1 MIRHT
6 RLIRLL
12 VILLILI
19 GLGSYFSLFLGVTTI
34 QPLEAIREWS
44 SGNLSKETL
53 VLTTL
58 RLPRLLLGL
67 LLGANLA
74 VAGALMQAV
83 TRNPLASPQVFGVN
97 AGASLFVVLALLLFP
112 ALGTANLVYFAFFGA
127 MIGGLLVFSFASVRG
142 MTSLKLA
149 LVGMAIHLLLTSLTK
164 GLILFNDRIT
174 NVLYWLS
181 GSISDSGW
189 IEVRLIL
196 PWSIIGLILAFSLA
210 KSLAIFQLGQDVA
223 VGLGQNITL
232 IRMLA
237 AVAVVLLAGVTVAV
251 AGAIGFIG
259 LMVPH
264 IVRRLVGEDY
274 RYVLPISALCGGL
287 LLTYADVLA
296 RFIAYPYESP
306 VGIVTALLGAPFFLY
321 LAKRQT
327 RRIA

>member
-1 MIRHT
+1 MIRKT

-12 VILLILI
+12 VLLIVLI
-19 GLGSYFSLFLGVTTI
+19 GLSSYLSLFLGVTTI
-34 QPLEAIREWS
+34 RPLEAIREWS
-44 SGNLSKETL
+44 SGDLSKETL

-58 RLPRLLLGL
+58 RLPRLVLGL
-67 LLGANLA
+67 ILGANLA

-189 IEVRLIL
+189 LEVRLIV

-223 VGLGQNITL
+223 VGLGQNITR

-274 RYVLPISALCGGL
+274 RYVLPVSALCGGL
-287 LLTYADVLA
+287 LLTSADVLA

-327 RRIA
+327 KGVA

>member
-1 MIRHT
+1 MIRKT

-12 VILLILI
+12 VLLVVLI
-19 GLGSYFSLFLGVTTI
+19 GLGSYLSLFLGVTTI
-34 QPLEAIREWS
+34 RPLEAIREWS
-44 SGNLSKETL
+44 TGELSKEAL

-67 LLGANLA
+67 VLGANLA

-112 ALGTANLVYFAFFGA
+112 ALGTANLVYFAFLGA

-181 GSISDSGW
+181 GSIIDSGW

-223 VGLGQNITL
+223 VGLGQNITR
-232 IRMLA
+232 IRILA
-237 AVAVVLLAGVTVAV
+237 AIAVVLLAGVTVAV

-274 RYVLPISALCGGL
+274 RYVLPVSALCGGL

-296 RFIAYPYESP
+296 RLIAYPYESP

-327 RRIA
+327 RGIV

>member
-1 MIRHT
+1 MIRKT

-12 VILLILI
+12 VLLIVLI
-19 GLGSYFSLFLGVTTI
+19 GLSSYLSLFLGVTTI
-34 QPLEAIREWS
+34 RPLEAIREWS
-44 SGNLSKETL
+44 SGDLSKETL

-58 RLPRLLLGL
+58 RLPRLVLGL
-67 LLGANLA
+67 ILGANLA

-112 ALGTANLVYFAFFGA
+112 AIGTANLVYFAFFGA

-189 IEVRLIL
+189 LEVRLIV

-223 VGLGQNITL
+223 VGLGQNITR

-274 RYVLPISALCGGL
+274 RYVLPVSALCGGL
-287 LLTYADVLA
+287 LLTSADVLA

-327 RRIA
+327 KGVA

>member
-19 GLGSYFSLFLGVTTI
+19 GLGSYLSLFLGVTTI
-34 QPLEAIREWS
+34 QPLEAIREWL

-223 VGLGQNITL
+223 VGLGQNITR

-327 RRIA
+327 RGIA

>member
-12 VILLILI
+12 VVLLVLI
-19 GLGSYFSLFLGVTTI
+19 GLGSYLSLFLGVTTI
-34 QPLEAIREWS
+34 QPFEAIREWS

-189 IEVRLIL
+189 IEVQLIL

-223 VGLGQNITL
+223 VGLGQNITR

-327 RRIA
+327 RGIA

>member
-1 MIRHT
+1 MIRKT

-12 VILLILI
+12 VLLIVLI
-19 GLGSYFSLFLGVTTI
+19 GLSSYLSLFLGVTTI
-34 QPLEAIREWS
+34 RPLEAIREWS
-44 SGNLSKETL
+44 SGDLSKETL

-67 LLGANLA
+67 VLGANLA

-112 ALGTANLVYFAFFGA
+112 AIGTANLVYFAFFGA

-189 IEVRLIL
+189 LEVRLIV

-223 VGLGQNITL
+223 VGLGQNITR

-274 RYVLPISALCGGL
+274 RYVLPVSALCGGL
-287 LLTYADVLA
+287 LLTSADVLA

-327 RRIA
+327 KGVA

>member
-1 MIRHT
+1 MIRKT

-12 VILLILI
+12 VLLIVLI
-19 GLGSYFSLFLGVTTI
+19 GLSSYLSLFLGVTTI
-34 QPLEAIREWS
+34 RPLEAIREWS
-44 SGNLSKETL
+44 SGDLSKETL

-58 RLPRLLLGL
+58 RLPRLVLGL
-67 LLGANLA
+67 ILGANLA

-223 VGLGQNITL
+223 VGLGQNITR

-274 RYVLPISALCGGL
+274 RYVLPVSALCGGL
-287 LLTYADVLA
+287 LLTSADVLA

-327 RRIA
+327 KGVA

>member
-1 MIRHT
+1 MIRKT

-12 VILLILI
+12 VLLIVLI
-19 GLGSYFSLFLGVTTI
+19 GLGSYLSLFLGVTTI
-34 QPLEAIREWS
+34 RPLEAIREWT

-58 RLPRLLLGL
+58 RLPRLVLGL
-67 LLGANLA
+67 ILGANLA

-112 ALGTANLVYFAFFGA
+112 ALGTANLVYFAFLGA
-127 MIGGLLVFSFASVRG
+127 MIGGVLVFSFASVRG

-189 IEVRLIL
+189 LEVRLIV

-223 VGLGQNITL
+223 VGLGQNITR

-274 RYVLPISALCGGL
+274 RYVLPVSALCGGL
-287 LLTYADVLA
+287 LLTSADVLA

-327 RRIA
+327 KWVA

>member
-1 MIRHT
+1 MIRKT

-12 VILLILI
+12 VLLIVLI
-19 GLGSYFSLFLGVTTI
+19 GLGSYLSLFLGVTTI
-34 QPLEAIREWS
+34 RPLEAIREWT

-58 RLPRLLLGL
+58 RLPRLVLGL
-67 LLGANLA
+67 ILGANLA

-112 ALGTANLVYFAFFGA
+112 ALGTANLVYFAFLGA
-127 MIGGLLVFSFASVRG
+127 MIGGVLVFSFASVRG

-189 IEVRLIL
+189 LEVRLIV

-223 VGLGQNITL
+223 VGLGQNITR

-274 RYVLPISALCGGL
+274 RYVLPVSALCGGL
-287 LLTYADVLA
+287 LLTSADVLA

-327 RRIA
+327 KGVA

>member
-12 VILLILI
+12 VVLLVLI
-19 GLGSYFSLFLGVTTI
+19 GLGSYLSLFFGVTTI
-34 QPLEAIREWS
+34 QPLEAVREWS

-223 VGLGQNITL
+223 VGLGQNITR

-327 RRIA
+327 RGIA

>member
-1 MIRHT
+1 M
-6 RLIRLL
+6 
-12 VILLILI
+12 
-19 GLGSYFSLFLGVTTI
+19 
-34 QPLEAIREWS
+34 
-44 SGNLSKETL
+44 
-53 VLTTL
+53 TTL

-223 VGLGQNITL
+223 VGLGQNITR

-327 RRIA
+327 RGIA

>member
-12 VILLILI
+12 VVLLVLI
-19 GLGSYFSLFLGVTTI
+19 GLGSYLSLFLGVTTI

-223 VGLGQNITL
+223 VGLGQNITR

-237 AVAVVLLAGVTVAV
+237 AVAVVLLVGVTVAV

-327 RRIA
+327 RGIA

>member
-12 VILLILI
+12 VVLLVLI
-19 GLGSYFSLFLGVTTI
+19 GLGSYLSLFLGVTTI

-223 VGLGQNITL
+223 VGLGQNITR

-237 AVAVVLLAGVTVAV
+237 AVAVVLLAGVTVAA

-327 RRIA
+327 RGIA

>member
-1 MIRHT
+1 MIRKT

-12 VILLILI
+12 VLLIVLI
-19 GLGSYFSLFLGVTTI
+19 GLSSYLSLFLGVTTI
-34 QPLEAIREWS
+34 RPLEAIREWS
-44 SGNLSKETL
+44 SGDLSKETL

-58 RLPRLLLGL
+58 RLPRLVLGL
-67 LLGANLA
+67 ILGANLA

-112 ALGTANLVYFAFFGA
+112 ALGTANLVYFAFLGA

-189 IEVRLIL
+189 LEVRLIV
-196 PWSIIGLILAFSLA
+196 PWSIIGLILALSLA

-223 VGLGQNITL
+223 VGLGQNITR

-274 RYVLPISALCGGL
+274 RYVLPVSALCGGL
-287 LLTYADVLA
+287 LLTSADVLA

-327 RRIA
+327 KGVA

>member
-1 MIRHT
+1 
-6 RLIRLL
+6 
-12 VILLILI
+12 
-19 GLGSYFSLFLGVTTI
+19 
-34 QPLEAIREWS
+34 
-44 SGNLSKETL
+44 
-53 VLTTL
+53 
-58 RLPRLLLGL
+58 
-67 LLGANLA
+67 
-74 VAGALMQAV
+74 
-83 TRNPLASPQVFGVN
+83 
-97 AGASLFVVLALLLFP
+97 
-112 ALGTANLVYFAFFGA
+112 
-127 MIGGLLVFSFASVRG
+127 
-142 MTSLKLA
+142 
-149 LVGMAIHLLLTSLTK
+149 MAIHLLLTSLTK

-223 VGLGQNITL
+223 VGLGQNITR

>member
-1 MIRHT
+1 MIRKT

-12 VILLILI
+12 VLLIVLI
-19 GLGSYFSLFLGVTTI
+19 GLSSYLSLFLGVTTI
-34 QPLEAIREWS
+34 RPLEAIREWS
-44 SGNLSKETL
+44 SGDLSKETL

-58 RLPRLLLGL
+58 RLPRLVLGL
-67 LLGANLA
+67 ILGANLA

-112 ALGTANLVYFAFFGA
+112 ALGTANLVYFAFLGA

-189 IEVRLIL
+189 LEVRLIV

-223 VGLGQNITL
+223 VGLGQNITR

-274 RYVLPISALCGGL
+274 RYVLPVSALCGGL
-287 LLTYADVLA
+287 LLTSADVLA

-327 RRIA
+327 KGVA

>member
-1 MIRHT
+1 MIRKT

-12 VILLILI
+12 VLLVVLT
-19 GLGSYFSLFLGVTTI
+19 GLGSYLSLFLGVTTI
-34 QPLEAIREWS
+34 RPLEAIREWS
-44 SGNLSKETL
+44 TGELSKEAL

-67 LLGANLA
+67 ILGANLA

-112 ALGTANLVYFAFFGA
+112 ALGTANLVYFAFHGA

-223 VGLGQNITL
+223 VGLGQNITR
-232 IRMLA
+232 IRILA
-237 AVAVVLLAGVTVAV
+237 AIAVVLLAGVTVAV

-327 RRIA
+327 RGIV

>member
-1 MIRHT
+1 MIRKT

-12 VILLILI
+12 VLLIVLI
-19 GLGSYFSLFLGVTTI
+19 GLSSYLSLFLGVTTI
-34 QPLEAIREWS
+34 RPLEAIREWS
-44 SGNLSKETL
+44 SGDLSKETL

-58 RLPRLLLGL
+58 RLPRLVLGL
-67 LLGANLA
+67 ILGANLA

-112 ALGTANLVYFAFFGA
+112 ALGTANLVYFAFLGA

-189 IEVRLIL
+189 LEVRLIV

-210 KSLAIFQLGQDVA
+210 KSLAIFQLGQDVT
-223 VGLGQNITL
+223 VGLGQNITR

-274 RYVLPISALCGGL
+274 RYVLPVSALCGGL
-287 LLTYADVLA
+287 LLTSADVLA

-327 RRIA
+327 KGVA

>member
-1 MIRHT
+1 MIRKT

-12 VILLILI
+12 VLLIVLI
-19 GLGSYFSLFLGVTTI
+19 GLGSYLSLFLGVTTI
-34 QPLEAIREWS
+34 RPLEAIREWT

-58 RLPRLLLGL
+58 RLPRLVLGL
-67 LLGANLA
+67 ILGANLA

-112 ALGTANLVYFAFFGA
+112 ALGTANLVYFAFLGA

-189 IEVRLIL
+189 LEVRLIV

-223 VGLGQNITL
+223 VGLGQNITR

-274 RYVLPISALCGGL
+274 RYVLPVSALCGGL
-287 LLTYADVLA
+287 LLTSADVLA

-327 RRIA
+327 KGVA

>member
-1 MIRHT
+1 MIRKT

-12 VILLILI
+12 VLLIVLI
-19 GLGSYFSLFLGVTTI
+19 GLSSYLSLFLGVTTI
-34 QPLEAIREWS
+34 RPLEAIREWT
-44 SGNLSKETL
+44 SGDLSKETL

-67 LLGANLA
+67 VLGANLA

-112 ALGTANLVYFAFFGA
+112 ALGTANLVYFAFLGA

-189 IEVRLIL
+189 LEVRLIV

-223 VGLGQNITL
+223 VGLGQNITR

-274 RYVLPISALCGGL
+274 RYVLPVSALCGGL
-287 LLTYADVLA
+287 LLTSADVLA

-327 RRIA
+327 KGVA

>member
-12 VILLILI
+12 VVLLVLI
-19 GLGSYFSLFLGVTTI
+19 GLGSYLSLFLGVTTI
-34 QPLEAIREWS
+34 QPFEAIREWS

-189 IEVRLIL
+189 IEVQLIL

-210 KSLAIFQLGQDVA
+210 KSLAIFQFGQDVA
-223 VGLGQNITL
+223 VGLGQNITR

-327 RRIA
+327 RGIA

>member
-1 MIRHT
+1 MIRKT

-12 VILLILI
+12 VLLIVLI
-19 GLGSYFSLFLGVTTI
+19 GLSSYLSLFLGVTTI
-34 QPLEAIREWS
+34 RPLEAIREWS
-44 SGNLSKETL
+44 SGDLSKETL

-58 RLPRLLLGL
+58 RLPRLVLGL
-67 LLGANLA
+67 ILGANLA

-189 IEVRLIL
+189 LEVRLIV

-223 VGLGQNITL
+223 VGLGQNITR

-274 RYVLPISALCGGL
+274 WYVLPVSALCGGL
-287 LLTYADVLA
+287 LLTSADVLA

-327 RRIA
+327 KGVA

>member
-12 VILLILI
+12 VVLLVLI
-19 GLGSYFSLFLGVTTI
+19 GLGSYLSLFLGVTTI
-34 QPLEAIREWS
+34 QPLDAIREWS

-223 VGLGQNITL
+223 VGLGQNITR

-237 AVAVVLLAGVTVAV
+237 AVAVVLLAGVTVAA

-327 RRIA
+327 RGIA

>member
-1 MIRHT
+1 MIRKT

-12 VILLILI
+12 VLLIVLI
-19 GLGSYFSLFLGVTTI
+19 GLGSYLSLFLGVTTI
-34 QPLEAIREWS
+34 RPLEAIREWT
-44 SGNLSKETL
+44 SGDLSKETL

-67 LLGANLA
+67 VLGANLA

-112 ALGTANLVYFAFFGA
+112 ALGTANLVYFAFLGA

-189 IEVRLIL
+189 LEVRLIV

-223 VGLGQNITL
+223 VGLGQNITR

-274 RYVLPISALCGGL
+274 RYVLPVSALCGGL
-287 LLTYADVLA
+287 LLTSADVLA

-327 RRIA
+327 KGVA

>member
-6 RLIRLL
+6 RLLRLL
-12 VILLILI
+12 IVLLILI
-19 GLGSYFSLFLGVTTI
+19 GLGFYLSLFLGVTTI

-44 SGNLSKETL
+44 SGNMSKETL

-58 RLPRLLLGL
+58 RLPRLVLGL

-223 VGLGQNITL
+223 VGLGQNITR

-237 AVAVVLLAGVTVAV
+237 AVAVILLAGVTVAV

-327 RRIA
+327 RGIA

>member
-19 GLGSYFSLFLGVTTI
+19 GLGSYFSLFLGFTTI

-223 VGLGQNITL
+223 VGLGQNITR

-287 LLTYADVLA
+287 LLTYADVIA

-327 RRIA
+327 RGIA